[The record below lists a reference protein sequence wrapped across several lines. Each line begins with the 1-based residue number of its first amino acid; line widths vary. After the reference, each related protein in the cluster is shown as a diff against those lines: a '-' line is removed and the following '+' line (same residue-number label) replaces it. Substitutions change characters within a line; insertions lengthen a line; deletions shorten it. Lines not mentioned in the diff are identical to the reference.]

1 MSVRAFRLMFASI
14 ATTLVAV
21 SVDVWFTICVGAWC
35 ALVLVVHGVV
45 FLIRRWRGGGRGGER

>member
-1 MSVRAFRLMFASI
+1 MRVRAFRLVFASI

-21 SVDVWFTICVGAWC
+21 SVEVLFTVGVGAWC

-45 FLIRRWRGGGRGGER
+45 FLVRRWRGGGRGGGR